1 MASRHSASTNCP
13 RAHRRNKE
21 PLISGFRISF
31 MVKNSDHASRTDDV
45 LRRMLS
51 TPPDPKKGKAK
62 KPAKKKP
69 AK

>member
-1 MASRHSASTNCP
+1 MSRHEAEKREQLSP
-13 RAHRRNKE
+13 
-21 PLISGFRISF
+21 
-31 MVKNSDHASRTDDV
+31 DDV

-62 KPAKKKP
+62 KPAKNKP